1 MCGIAGIINK
11 NNTPVLN
18 SDIEKITKAAAHR
31 GNDDSGFFYEN
42 NFAFGHQR
50 LSIIDLSESG
60 KQPMQYLG
68 RYCITYNGEIYNYIE
83 LKSELENAGY
93 HFKTKTDTEV
103 ILAAFDFWK
112 SACVNHFN
120 GMWSFAIYD
129 KIENK
134 IFCSRDR
141 FGVKPFYYYSDDFN
155 FIFSSEIKQILTT
168 VEPILNTKIAMDYLV
183 YNLEE
188 HTDETFFKGIKKL
201 SAAHNLVF
209 NLSDNT
215 FEIKKYY
222 DVKIIK
228 SVLEISEKDAV
239 ENFQLLMKRSVEL
252 RLRSDVKVGTCLSGG
267 LDSSYIANQAAK
279 LYENNNHGF
288 SAITAQ
294 SISGINDETEY
305 AKQVVEVSK
314 LNWYLTKPNK
324 NDFIDSIDEVIKCQ
338 EEPFFNTSNF
348 MQYFVM
354 KAAHENGIKV
364 LLDGQGGDE
373 TLLGYTRYFPAI
385 MKANHLWNYPKLLI
399 ETSRNS
405 SLKISETIIQSLYFT
420 NPEFR
425 KLRLKKKHSAISNEY
440 LNLADD
446 NWINKVA
453 ASYLDINDLQLLEL
467 THTQLPKLLK
477 YEDRN
482 SMHFGVETRLPFL
495 DYNLVEFNLSLPIY
509 FKINKGWSKY
519 ILRKA
524 MKGNLP
530 DSIAWRKNKIGFES
544 PENIWLSDNVFFQNT
559 INQSKILNTI
569 YGNKIPQ
576 KLTQHMLWKLF
587 NIAKWEQIF
596 NVKMY

>member
-50 LSIIDLSESG
+50 LSIIDLSDNG
-60 KQPMQYLG
+60 KQPMQFLK
-68 RYCITYNGEIYNYIE
+68 RYTITYNGEIYNYLE
-83 LKSELENAGY
+83 LKRELENAGY
-93 HFKTKTDTEV
+93 HFKSKTDTEV
-103 ILAAFDFWK
+103 ILAAFDYWK
-112 SACVNHFN
+112 FECVNYFN

-129 KIENK
+129 NVDNK

-141 FGVKPFYYYSDDFN
+141 FGVKPFYYYSDN
-155 FIFSSEIKQILTT
+155 KIFIFSSEIKQILTK
-168 VEPILNTKIAMDYLV
+168 VEPLLNTKIAMDYLV
-183 YNLEE
+183 FNLEE
-188 HTDETFFKGIKKL
+188 HTDETFFRGINKL
-201 SAAHNLVF
+201 AAAHNLVY
-209 NLSDNT
+209 NLSENT

-222 DVKIIK
+222 NIKIDK
-228 SVLEISEKDAV
+228 SILEISEKDAI
-239 ENFQLLMKRSVEL
+239 EKFQLLMKRSIEM

-267 LDSSYIANQAAK
+267 LASSYIANTAAK
-279 LYENNNHGF
+279 LYQNGNQSF
-288 SAITAQ
+288 AAITAQ
-294 SISGINDETEY
+294 SITGINDETEF
-305 AKQVVEVSK
+305 AKQVVSSSN
-314 LNWYLTKPNK
+314 LQWYLTKPNK
-324 NDFIDSIDEVIKCQ
+324 NDFLDSINEVIKCQ

-385 MKANHLWNYPKLLI
+385 IKANHFWNYPKLLI
-399 ETSRNS
+399 EATKNS
-405 SLKISETIIQSLYFT
+405 SLNISETIIQSIYFT

-425 KLRLKKKHSAISNEY
+425 KLRLKKKHSAIQSEY

-446 NWINKVA
+446 NWINNVA
-453 ASYLDINDLQLLEL
+453 ASYNDINALQLLEL
-467 THTQLPKLLK
+467 QHTQLPKLLK
-477 YEDRN
+477 YEDKN

-495 DYNLVEFNLSLPIY
+495 DYQLVEFNLSLPLHL
-509 FKINKGWSKY
+509 KINNGWSKY

-524 MKGNLP
+524 MKDNLP

-544 PENIWLSDNVFFQNT
+544 PESIWLSDAVFFRNT
-559 INQSKILNTI
+559 INQSVILNTI

-576 KLTQHMLWKLF
+576 QLTQHMLWKLF

-596 NVKMY
+596 NVKM